1 MYNSVPFWEKL
12 DQMSNVY
19 QSFFSNIKAV
29 EFRPTSGEV
38 LLPIHFVYFTEAN
51 YSLSFSL
58 RTPNGNGVLH
68 TKKTKTNQSECV
80 QRQSER
86 IKTRADSRASQ
97 SHPQRHHCM
106 GTTATSINGH
116 SGARCW
122 ARFPQRNI
130 SKGGLGRLPSAFR
143 SLQLLCAIRT
153 KLRLSNYVV
162 KCFDLNA
169 SLLVLIITSLKGGEL
184 HFTKSKNKVNFPS

>member
-1 MYNSVPFWEKL
+1 MYINVPFWEKL

-68 TKKTKTNQSECV
+68 RKK
-80 QRQSER
+80 
-86 IKTRADSRASQ
+86 
-97 SHPQRHHCM
+97 
-106 GTTATSINGH
+106 
-116 SGARCW
+116 
-122 ARFPQRNI
+122 
-130 SKGGLGRLPSAFR
+130 
-143 SLQLLCAIRT
+143 
-153 KLRLSNYVV
+153 
-162 KCFDLNA
+162 
-169 SLLVLIITSLKGGEL
+169 
-184 HFTKSKNKVNFPS
+184 KNKSVWMCSETKREDKNKGWQ